1 MGGVYVC
8 EHCTRACEHCS
19 GSQCSN
25 DAKRKAYR
33 RGGEGG
39 KDRGGVHAP
48 APYLEEVLDSLWVVA
63 VALPTDPLYFLDLA
77 RLAGRLDVLEVDVWV
92 LAEVDHSPQEEV
104 QACIRGRA
112 RERGMGNEQEMHT
125 LYYIAKDT
133 VPSLPM
139 TVCSSRHIHP
149 TPIREGGRS

>member
-1 MGGVYVC
+1 MC
-8 EHCTRACEHCS
+8 ERCTRAN
-19 GSQCSN
+19 SN
-25 DAKRKAYR
+25 DAKRKVYR
-33 RGGEGG
+33 RGEEGG
-39 KDRGGVHAP
+39 ED
-48 APYLEEVLDSLWVVA
+48 LEEVLDSLRVVA
-63 VALPTDPLYFLDLA
+63 VALPTDSLHFLDLA